1 MRRLARN
8 LARIS
13 MPCVRVA
20 AIVVSEMS
28 ERLSPN
34 IAPPT
39 TEPTISAGSM
49 PSGPTS
55 PAAIGTSA
63 AIVPQLVPIASE
75 TSEETRNMPASMK
88 RAGTSACAMA
98 TAASTAPEPF
108 AIVANDPARMNTMH
122 MIMMFGSPIE
132 AA

>member
-1 MRRLARN
+1 M
-8 LARIS
+8 
-13 MPCVRVA
+13 
-20 AIVVSEMS
+20 
-28 ERLSPN
+28 
-34 IAPPT
+34 
-39 TEPTISAGSM
+39 SAGSI
-49 PSGPTS
+49 PSGSTS

-63 AIVPQLVPIASE
+63 AIVPQLVPIASD

-88 RAGTSACAMA
+88 RAGTTACAIA

-108 AIVANDPARMNTMH
+108 AIVANEPARTNTMH